1 MSRPF
6 PRVLLP
12 GLLIAL
18 AVAAFLASGA
28 LRPFA
33 AGSGP
38 GKQLTVEQTELDG
51 DGMALLVRAGGSEP
65 VEIAQVQVDGAYWTF
80 TLDPPGRLPSLG
92 SAWLRLPYPWVHGEV
107 HHVVMLSPA
116 GAAFEH
122 TVDAALSVPDR
133 HDPLALLAVGLL
145 VGVAP
150 LALGMLFRPGPEV
163 PGHAARQ
170 FGLALVTG
178 LLVFLLAR
186 TVTGAVELA
195 GQAAPGL
202 QTGTM
207 IWPVGAL
214 TALGL
219 LAFGRRR
226 HRVPE
231 PRLAAAAGLRT
242 ALHNLGA
249 GLAIGAAF
257 AAGHAGLGSYLVLG
271 FTLCGVLT
279 GMELG
284 ALLAVDDR
292 LRPRALAAAAGLAGL
307 PAIVGIGLGGLAAP
321 PHWAALALAVG
332 AGVLV
337 HAIVAAALLALRRTR
352 TADGTW
358 LTGPTVAGVA
368 LGMVATYGTAAF
380 LAAV

>member
-1 MSRPF
+1 
-6 PRVLLP
+6 
-12 GLLIAL
+12 
-18 AVAAFLASGA
+18 
-28 LRPFA
+28 
-33 AGSGP
+33 
-38 GKQLTVEQTELDG
+38 
-51 DGMALLVRAGGSEP
+51 
-65 VEIAQVQVDGAYWTF
+65 
-80 TLDPPGRLPSLG
+80 
-92 SAWLRLPYPWVHGEV
+92 
-107 HHVVMLSPA
+107 
-116 GAAFEH
+116 
-122 TVDAALSVPDR
+122 
-133 HDPLALLAVGLL
+133 
-145 VGVAP
+145 
-150 LALGMLFRPGPEV
+150 
-163 PGHAARQ
+163 
-170 FGLALVTG
+170 
-178 LLVFLLAR
+178 
-186 TVTGAVELA
+186 
-195 GQAAPGL
+195 
-202 QTGTM
+202 
-207 IWPVGAL
+207 
-214 TALGL
+214 
-219 LAFGRRR
+219 
-226 HRVPE
+226 VPE

-337 HAIVAAALLALRRTR
+337 HAIVAAALLALRRAR